1 MNEAQSFAEVFAWFQ
16 GFEFVVLVA
25 TGVALLAYQ
34 LPAYRRWRTRPLLLL
49 VMAGLLD
56 LFGLVFDKTFGQHG
70 PTDPNDWWAYWIA
83 RELVWLATI
92 VLSTTGALLFLRDY
106 GRLAAA
112 ASPPPLPPKEA
123 TADSPAPPST
133 SDGNDA

>member
-49 VMAGLLD
+49 VVAGLLD

-70 PTDPNDWWAYWIA
+70 PTDPNDWWTYWIV

-92 VLSTTGALLFLRDY
+92 ILSTTGALLFLRDY

-112 ASPPPLPPKEA
+112 ASPPPLPPEA
-123 TADSPAPPST
+123 ATTGSSPQPSAR
-133 SDGNDA
+133 GEHDA